1 MPYDVAFTRGL
12 YSSLSDGWIYLNG
25 QSAPQ
30 IPEKVSS
37 AVATAFRTSAQIV
50 DAEPVTG
57 SHSRALQQG
66 LLAGS
71 HHVGSAKKAIADMV
85 GARPDCVFLGP
96 NRESLVA
103 GFIRAMRR
111 RVMRPGAGVVL
122 ASSLS
127 SSMYDVALDAVGAHG
142 GVGVQGGIG
151 AQGAQDPVDVRVAL
165 ADLGSGYVDEQQFVD
180 LVDGSTRLVFIPAA
194 HSLVG
199 TVTDVQAI
207 ADIVRSKSRAWTLVD
222 ASMLAPYRPINIE
235 TLGVDALVV
244 DCAAFGGPQVAA
256 LVLRDTSMLQR
267 LEPVG
272 GSLEH
277 GALSSGLLG
286 GVSAM
291 ADHLASLG
299 GEPTGTRRR
308 RLARALEATATYVDE
323 LNEQLL
329 FALQNLSHVHVVG
342 VSGDAVDSPPPA
354 GRIGRVSFV
363 VPGVDADTVHRRLLN
378 NGVVTEVNPPDR
390 LLEAMGAQE
399 AGGSVSVGL
408 APYNTAADITA
419 LARALASLG

>member
-25 QSAPQ
+25 HSAPQ

-57 SHSRALQQG
+57 SHSRTLQQG

-85 GARPDCVFLGP
+85 GVRPDCVFLGP

-111 RVMRPGAGVVL
+111 RVVRRGAGVVL

-142 GVGVQGGIG
+142 GVG
-151 AQGAQDPVDVRVAL
+151 AQGAQGPVDVRVAL

-244 DCAAFGGPQVAA
+244 DCAAFGGPQVSA
-256 LVLRDTSMLQR
+256 LVLRDTSMLKR

-291 ADHLASLG
+291 VDHLASLG
-299 GEPTGTRRR
+299 GELVGTRRR
-308 RLARALEATATYVDE
+308 RLAGALEATAAYVDE

-342 VSGDAVDSPPPA
+342 VSGDAVDSPPSA

-378 NGVVTEVNPPDR
+378 NGVVTEVSPTDR
-390 LLEAMGAQE
+390 LLEAMGATE
-399 AGGSVSVGL
+399 AGGSISIGL
-408 APYNTAADITA
+408 APYNTASDITA

>member
-50 DAEPVTG
+50 DPEPVSG

-71 HHVGSAKKAIADMV
+71 HHVVSARKAIADLV

-96 NRESLVA
+96 NRESMVA
-103 GFIRAMRR
+103 SFIRAMRR
-111 RVMRPGAGVVL
+111 RVVRRGAGVVL

-272 GSLEH
+272 GSLEP

>member
-1 MPYDVAFTRGL
+1 M
-12 YSSLSDGWIYLNG
+12 
-25 QSAPQ
+25 
-30 IPEKVSS
+30 
-37 AVATAFRTSAQIV
+37 
-50 DAEPVTG
+50 
-57 SHSRALQQG
+57 
-66 LLAGS
+66 
-71 HHVGSAKKAIADMV
+71 
-85 GARPDCVFLGP
+85 
-96 NRESLVA
+96 
-103 GFIRAMRR
+103 
-111 RVMRPGAGVVL
+111 
-122 ASSLS
+122 
-127 SSMYDVALDAVGAHG
+127 
-142 GVGVQGGIG
+142 
-151 AQGAQDPVDVRVAL
+151 
-165 ADLGSGYVDEQQFVD
+165 ADLGSGYVDEHQFTD
-180 LVDGSTRLVFIPAA
+180 LVDGSTRLVVIPAA

-199 TVTDVQAI
+199 TVTDVPAI
-207 ADIVRSKSRAWTLVD
+207 AEIVRSKSRAWTLVD
-222 ASMLAPYRPINIE
+222 ASMLAPYRPISFE

>member
-50 DAEPVTG
+50 DPEPVSG

-71 HHVGSAKKAIADMV
+71 HHVVSARKAIADLV

-96 NRESLVA
+96 NRESMVA
-103 GFIRAMRR
+103 SFIRAMRR
-111 RVMRPGAGVVL
+111 RVMRPGAGAVL
-122 ASSLS
+122 TSSLS
-127 SSMYDVALDAVGAHG
+127 SSVYDVALDAVGA
-142 GVGVQGGIG
+142 QGGIG
-151 AQGAQDPVDVRVAL
+151 AQGVQGPVDVRVAL
-165 ADLGSGYVDEQQFVD
+165 ADLGSGYVDEHQFTD
-180 LVDGSTRLVFIPAA
+180 LVDGSTRLVVIPAA

-199 TVTDVQAI
+199 TVTDVPAI
-207 ADIVRSKSRAWTLVD
+207 AEIVRSKSRAWTLVD
-222 ASMLAPYRPINIE
+222 ASMLAPYRPISFE

>member
-50 DAEPVTG
+50 DAEPVSG

-71 HHVGSAKKAIADMV
+71 HHVVSARKAIADLV

-96 NRESLVA
+96 NRESMVA
-103 GFIRAMRR
+103 SFIRAMRR
-111 RVMRPGAGVVL
+111 RVMRPGAGAVL
-122 ASSLS
+122 TSSLS
-127 SSMYDVALDAVGAHG
+127 SSVYDVALDAVGAHG
-142 GVGVQGGIG
+142 GIG
-151 AQGAQDPVDVRVAL
+151 AQGVQGPVDVRVAL
-165 ADLGSGYVDEQQFVD
+165 ADLGSGYVDEHQFTD
-180 LVDGSTRLVFIPAA
+180 LVDGSTRLVVIPAA

-199 TVTDVQAI
+199 TVTDVPAI
-207 ADIVRSKSRAWTLVD
+207 AEIVRSKSRAWTLVD
-222 ASMLAPYRPINIE
+222 ASMLAPYRPISFE

>member
-50 DAEPVTG
+50 DPEPVSG

-71 HHVGSAKKAIADMV
+71 HHVVSARKAIADLV

-96 NRESLVA
+96 NRESMVA
-103 GFIRAMRR
+103 SFIRAMRR
-111 RVMRPGAGVVL
+111 RVMRPGAGAVL
-122 ASSLS
+122 TSSLS
-127 SSMYDVALDAVGAHG
+127 SSVYDVALDAVGAHG

-151 AQGAQDPVDVRVAL
+151 AQGVQGPVDVRVAL
-165 ADLGSGYVDEQQFVD
+165 ADLGSGYVDEHQFTD
-180 LVDGSTRLVFIPAA
+180 LVDGSTRLVVIPAA

-199 TVTDVQAI
+199 TVTDVPAI
-207 ADIVRSKSRAWTLVD
+207 AEIVRSKSRAWTLVD
-222 ASMLAPYRPINIE
+222 ASMLAPYRPISFE

-299 GEPTGTRRR
+299 GEHTGTRRR

>member
-50 DAEPVTG
+50 DPEPVSG

-71 HHVGSAKKAIADMV
+71 HHVVSARKAIADLV

-96 NRESLVA
+96 NRESMVA
-103 GFIRAMRR
+103 SFIRAMRR
-111 RVMRPGAGVVL
+111 RVMRPGSGAVL
-122 ASSLS
+122 TSSLS
-127 SSMYDVALDAVGAHG
+127 SSVYDVALDAVSAPGTQRAAH
-142 GVGVQGGIG
+142 
-151 AQGAQDPVDVRVAL
+151 VRTAL
-165 ADLGSGYVDEQQFVD
+165 ADLGSGYVDEHQFTD
-180 LVDGSTRLVFIPAA
+180 LVDGSTRLVVIPAA

-199 TVTDVQAI
+199 TVTDVPAI
-207 ADIVRSKSRAWTLVD
+207 AEIVRSKSRAWTLVD
-222 ASMLAPYRPINIE
+222 ASMLAPYRPISFE

>member
-25 QSAPQ
+25 HSAPQ

-111 RVMRPGAGVVL
+111 RVVRRGAGVVL

-142 GVGVQGGIG
+142 GVGAQGVQG
-151 AQGAQDPVDVRVAL
+151 PVDVRVAL

-244 DCAAFGGPQVAA
+244 DCAAFGGPQVSA
-256 LVLRDTSMLQR
+256 LVLRDTSMLKR

-291 ADHLASLG
+291 VDHLASLG
-299 GEPTGTRRR
+299 GELVGTRRR
-308 RLARALEATATYVDE
+308 RLAGALEATAAYVDE

-354 GRIGRVSFV
+354 GRIGRASFV

-378 NGVVTEVNPPDR
+378 NGVVTEVSPTDR
-390 LLEAMGAQE
+390 LLEAMGATE
-399 AGGSVSVGL
+399 AGGSISIGL
-408 APYNTAADITA
+408 APYNTASDITA

>member
-1 MPYDVAFTRGL
+1 MSYDVAFTRGL

-50 DAEPVTG
+50 DPEPITG

-111 RVMRPGAGVVL
+111 RVVRRGAGVVL

-142 GVGVQGGIG
+142 GVGAQGVQG
-151 AQGAQDPVDVRVAL
+151 PVDVRVAL

-244 DCAAFGGPQVAA
+244 DCAAFGGPQLSA
-256 LVLRDTSMLQR
+256 LVLRDTSMLKR

-291 ADHLASLG
+291 VDHLASLG
-299 GEPTGTRRR
+299 GELVGTRRR
-308 RLARALEATATYVDE
+308 RLAGALEATAAYVDE

>member
-1 MPYDVAFTRGL
+1 M
-12 YSSLSDGWIYLNG
+12 
-25 QSAPQ
+25 
-30 IPEKVSS
+30 
-37 AVATAFRTSAQIV
+37 
-50 DAEPVTG
+50 
-57 SHSRALQQG
+57 
-66 LLAGS
+66 
-71 HHVGSAKKAIADMV
+71 
-85 GARPDCVFLGP
+85 
-96 NRESLVA
+96 
-103 GFIRAMRR
+103 
-111 RVMRPGAGVVL
+111 
-122 ASSLS
+122 
-127 SSMYDVALDAVGAHG
+127 
-142 GVGVQGGIG
+142 
-151 AQGAQDPVDVRVAL
+151 DVRVAL

-244 DCAAFGGPQVAA
+244 DCAAFGGPQVSA
-256 LVLRDTSMLQR
+256 LVLRDTSMLKR

-291 ADHLASLG
+291 VDHLASLG
-299 GEPTGTRRR
+299 GELVGTRRR
-308 RLARALEATATYVDE
+308 RLARALEATAAYVDE

-354 GRIGRVSFV
+354 GRIGRASFV

-378 NGVVTEVNPPDR
+378 NGVVTEVSPTDR
-390 LLEAMGAQE
+390 LLEAMGATE
-399 AGGSVSVGL
+399 AGGSISIGL
-408 APYNTAADITA
+408 APYNTASDITA

>member
-50 DAEPVTG
+50 DAEPVSG

-71 HHVGSAKKAIADMV
+71 HHVVSARKAIADLV

-96 NRESLVA
+96 NLESMVA
-103 GFIRAMRR
+103 SFIRAMRR
-111 RVMRPGAGVVL
+111 RVIRPGAGAVL
-122 ASSLS
+122 TSSLS
-127 SSMYDVALDAVGAHG
+127 SSVYDVALDA
-142 GVGVQGGIG
+142 VGVQGGIG
-151 AQGAQDPVDVRVAL
+151 AQGVQGPVDVRVAL
-165 ADLGSGYVDEQQFVD
+165 ADLGSGYVDEHQFTD
-180 LVDGSTRLVFIPAA
+180 LVDGSTRLVVIPAA

-199 TVTDVQAI
+199 TVTDVPAI
-207 ADIVRSKSRAWTLVD
+207 AEIVRSKSRAWTLVD
-222 ASMLAPYRPINIE
+222 ASMLAPYRPISFE

-291 ADHLASLG
+291 VDHLASLG
-299 GEPTGTRRR
+299 GELVGTRRR
-308 RLARALEATATYVDE
+308 RLAGALEATATYVDE

>member
-50 DAEPVTG
+50 DAEPVSG

-71 HHVGSAKKAIADMV
+71 HHAVSARKAIADLV

-96 NRESLVA
+96 NRESMVA
-103 GFIRAMRR
+103 SFIRAMRR
-111 RVMRPGAGVVL
+111 RVMRPGAGAVL
-122 ASSLS
+122 TSSLS
-127 SSMYDVALDAVGAHG
+127 SSVYDVALDAVG
-142 GVGVQGGIG
+142 VPGGIG
-151 AQGAQDPVDVRVAL
+151 AQGVQGPVDVRVAL
-165 ADLGSGYVDEQQFVD
+165 ADLGSGYVDEHQFTD
-180 LVDGSTRLVFIPAA
+180 LVDGSTRLVVIPAA

-199 TVTDVQAI
+199 TVTDVPAI
-207 ADIVRSKSRAWTLVD
+207 AEIVRSKSRAWTLVD
-222 ASMLAPYRPINIE
+222 ASMLAPYRPISFE

>member
-50 DAEPVTG
+50 DPEPITG

-111 RVMRPGAGVVL
+111 RVVRRGAGVVL

-142 GVGVQGGIG
+142 GVGAQGVQG
-151 AQGAQDPVDVRVAL
+151 PVDVRVAL

-199 TVTDVQAI
+199 TVTDVPAI
-207 ADIVRSKSRAWTLVD
+207 AEIVRSKSRAWTLVD
-222 ASMLAPYRPINIE
+222 ASMLAPYRPISFE

-378 NGVVTEVNPPDR
+378 NGVVTEVSPTDR
-390 LLEAMGAQE
+390 LLEAMGATE

>member
-25 QSAPQ
+25 HSAPQ

-85 GARPDCVFLGP
+85 GVRPDCVFLGP

-111 RVMRPGAGVVL
+111 RVVRRGAGVVL

-142 GVGVQGGIG
+142 GVGAQGVQG
-151 AQGAQDPVDVRVAL
+151 PVDVRVAL

-244 DCAAFGGPQVAA
+244 DCAAFGGPQVSA
-256 LVLRDTSMLQR
+256 LVLRDTSMLKR

-291 ADHLASLG
+291 VDHLASLG
-299 GEPTGTRRR
+299 GELVGTRRR
-308 RLARALEATATYVDE
+308 RLAGALEATAAYVDE

-354 GRIGRVSFV
+354 GRIGRASFV

-378 NGVVTEVNPPDR
+378 NGVVTEVSPTDR
-390 LLEAMGAQE
+390 LLEAMGATE
-399 AGGSVSVGL
+399 AGGSISIGL
-408 APYNTAADITA
+408 APYNTASDITA